1 MPNPHKTP
9 MVMAR
14 GQFVGTASPTSRH
27 PSSRQRRETHTSKN
41 NHGTLTEKNVMP
53 EVGNKQRK
61 DKRELEQD
69 QPGAVAT
76 TAARQR

>member
-1 MPNPHKTP
+1 MPMPHKTP

-14 GQFVGTASPTSRH
+14 GQFAEPASPTSRH
-27 PSSRQRRETHTSKN
+27 PSSRRRRETHTSKN
-41 NHGTLTEKNVMP
+41 NHGTLLKKNVMP